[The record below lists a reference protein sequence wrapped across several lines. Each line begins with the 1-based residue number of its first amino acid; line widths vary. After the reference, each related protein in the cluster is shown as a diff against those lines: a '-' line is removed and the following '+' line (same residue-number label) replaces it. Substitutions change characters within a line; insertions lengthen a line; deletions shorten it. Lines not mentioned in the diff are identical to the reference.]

1 ALLAQARGWP
11 AAASTRNPS
20 SPYRLLHPPAQ
31 EREDLRFEPGIAFQP
46 GIVAPRRVRQRQYLR
61 DAIRM
66 AIRTPCLHRLGHAA
80 ATVASQMPSLCILA
94 DRQDELDTMQ
104 PGEEFAMPAP
114 RAFTARRQI
123 AACII
128 ETWKAEPHRH

>member
-1 ALLAQARGWP
+1 
-11 AAASTRNPS
+11 
-20 SPYRLLHPPAQ
+20 
-31 EREDLRFEPGIAFQP
+31 
-46 GIVAPRRVRQRQYLR
+46 
-61 DAIRM
+61 
-66 AIRTPCLHRLGHAA
+66 
-80 ATVASQMPSLCILA
+80 A

-128 ETWKAEPHRH
+128 ETWKAEPHRHDRDLRFVIERLAVDTHPVAQAIAGRVVERYPGRMHTGIRCLAGYEQTCRRTSPDHRSRLMRQWPAQRLLHAYATGPDFRE